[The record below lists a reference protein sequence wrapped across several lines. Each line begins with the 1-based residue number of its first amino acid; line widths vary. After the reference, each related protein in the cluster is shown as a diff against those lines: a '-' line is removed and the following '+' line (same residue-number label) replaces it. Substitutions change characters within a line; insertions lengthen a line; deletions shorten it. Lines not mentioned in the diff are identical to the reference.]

1 MNAIDAQGRL
11 FMVAVIAGLAASLWI
26 PFPALDIQLLVMLV
40 LVIVLGVPHGAL
52 DLIFAK
58 RLLALH
64 SRTGW
69 LAFLIIYLLLAALVV
84 LVWRNFPWA
93 FLLGFLAMSVFH
105 FSGDLKERAPL
116 LLRLLYGG
124 GIIVLPAALH
134 AEQLGQ
140 LFSLLI
146 GSPEG
151 RPLADALHVI
161 AWPWLALTGIAAIWS
176 LKKYTA
182 AAMET
187 ICVAAALTFMP
198 PILGFTLYFCL
209 MHSARHVLRT
219 KHFAQA
225 SWPSLFRIAVGPVI
239 GTLVLG
245 YWGWQALAG
254 SGLTATIVQTVFV
267 GLAALTVP
275 HMALVERVQWHP
287 SSRQ

>member
-1 MNAIDAQGRL
+1 MNAIDVQGRV
-11 FMVAVIAGLAASLWI
+11 FMVAAILGLATSLFV
-26 PFPALDIQLLVMLV
+26 PFPVLEIQLLVMLV
-40 LVIVLGVPHGAL
+40 LVIALGVPHGAL

-64 SRTGW
+64 TRTGW
-69 LAFLIIYLLLAALVV
+69 SVFLIAYLGLAALVV
-84 LVWRNFPWA
+84 LIWRSFPWA
-93 FLLGFLAMSVFH
+93 FLIGFLAMSMFH
-105 FSGDLKERAPL
+105 FSGDLKDRAPL
-116 LLRLLYGG
+116 PLRLLYGG
-124 GIIVLPAALH
+124 GIIFFPAALH
-134 AEQLGQ
+134 AEPLGQ

-151 RPLADALHVI
+151 RPLADALHTV
-161 AWPWLALTGIAAIWS
+161 AWPWLALTGIIAAWN
-176 LKKYTA
+176 LKKTPA
-182 AAMET
+182 AALET
-187 ICVAAALTFMP
+187 ISVAAALTLMP

-225 SWPSLFRIAVGPVI
+225 SWQRLIRIAAGPMI

-245 YWGWQALAG
+245 YWGWQELAD

-275 HMALVERVQWHP
+275 HMALVERVRWQETA
-287 SSRQ
+287 